1 MIQDGQSLT
10 ESSFRIILTDQ
21 SVIYKQMTISHAKK
35 ARTPRWKRRP
45 EHRPAQIIDAA
56 LDVFGKKGLAN
67 ARLEDIA
74 ARAGVSKGTIY
85 LYFENKE
92 ALFREVIRE
101 TAIAAIERGEQRPTT
116 GSPTEQL
123 TLIMQRYW
131 EFVRTPAFATIHR
144 LVIGE
149 LHQFP
154 DLAKFYAEEVIARG
168 LRLLTTVLRR
178 GMEIGEFRKME
189 PAVAARMLVAVFVM
203 NGVWCDK
210 RDCLPV
216 LEGRDD
222 ELVFADITDFYLHS
236 LLATDS
242 ASAQADGA

>member
-1 MIQDGQSLT
+1 MST
-10 ESSFRIILTDQ
+10 N
-21 SVIYKQMTISHAKK
+21 SVRK

-45 EHRPAQIIDAA
+45 EARPAQIIDAA
-56 LDVFGKKGLAN
+56 LDVFGQKGLAN

-85 LYFENKE
+85 LYFANKE

-101 TAIAAIERGEQRPTT
+101 TAIAAIERGEQRPAT

-123 TLIMQRYW
+123 TLVMQRYW
-131 EFVRTPAFATIHR
+131 EFVRSPAFATIHR

-168 LRLLTTVLRR
+168 LRLLSGIIRR
-178 GMEIGEFRKME
+178 GVDAGEFRE
-189 PAVAARMLVAVFVM
+189 IDPTVAARMLVALFVM

-210 RDCLPV
+210 RECLPV

-222 ELVFADITDFYLHS
+222 ERVFADIQDFYLHS
-236 LLATDS
+236 LLAADLTS
-242 ASAQADGA
+242 GQADGA

>member
-1 MIQDGQSLT
+1 MSAN
-10 ESSFRIILTDQ
+10 
-21 SVIYKQMTISHAKK
+21 SVRK

-45 EHRPAQIIDAA
+45 EARPAQIIEAA
-56 LDVFGKKGLAN
+56 LDVFGQKGLAN

-85 LYFENKE
+85 LYFANKE
-92 ALFREVIRE
+92 ALFREMIRE
-101 TAIAAIERGEQRPTT
+101 TAIAAIERGEQRPAT

-131 EFVRTPAFATIHR
+131 EFIRSQAFSTIHR

-149 LHQFP
+149 L
-154 DLAKFYAEEVIARG
+154 
-168 LRLLTTVLRR
+168 
-178 GMEIGEFRKME
+178 
-189 PAVAARMLVAVFVM
+189 
-203 NGVWCDK
+203 GVWCDK

-222 ELVFADITDFYLHS
+222 DQIFADIRDFYLRS
-236 LLATDS
+236 LLAAAS

>member
-1 MIQDGQSLT
+1 
-10 ESSFRIILTDQ
+10 
-21 SVIYKQMTISHAKK
+21 MTTAHK

-45 EHRPAQIIDAA
+45 EYRPGQIIEAA
-56 LDVFGKKGLAN
+56 LEVFGKKGLAN

-74 ARAGVSKGTIY
+74 ARAGISKGTIY

-92 ALFREVIRE
+92 ALFREMIRE
-101 TAIAAIERGEQRPTT
+101 TAIGAIERGEQGPAT

-123 TLIMQRYW
+123 LRVMRGYW
-131 EFVRTPAFATIHR
+131 EFVRSPAFSTIHR

-154 DLAKFYAEEVIARG
+154 DLARFYADEVIARG
-168 LRLLTTVLRR
+168 LRLLTGILRR
-178 GMEIGEFRKME
+178 GMDAGEFREGE
-189 PAVAARMLVAVFVM
+189 PAVAARMLVALFVM

-216 LEGRDD
+216 LEGRTDERVFDD
-222 ELVFADITDFYLHS
+222 IMDFYLNGLRPS
-236 LLATDS
+236 S
-242 ASAQADGA
+242 APSAQADGA

>member
-1 MIQDGQSLT
+1 
-10 ESSFRIILTDQ
+10 
-21 SVIYKQMTISHAKK
+21 MTVKSAKR

-45 EHRPAQIIDAA
+45 EHRPGQIIEAA
-56 LDVFGKKGLAN
+56 LEVFGQKGLAN
-67 ARLEDIA
+67 ARLDDIA

-92 ALFREVIRE
+92 ALFREVVRE
-101 TAIAAIERGEQRPTT
+101 TAIAAIERGEQAPAT
-116 GSPTEQL
+116 GTPSEQI
-123 TLIMQRYW
+123 TVVMQRYW
-131 EFVRTPAFATIHR
+131 EFVRSPAFATIHR

-168 LRLLTTVLRR
+168 MRLLTGILRR
-178 GMEIGEFRKME
+178 GIETGEFRDMD
-189 PAVAARMLVAVFVM
+189 PAAAARMLVALFVM

-216 LEGRDD
+216 LEGRPDD
-222 ELVFADITDFYLHS
+222 QVLTDIVEFYLNGIRPVG
-236 LLATDS
+236 A